1 MDRLEALKKI
11 TKEIN
16 SSMGL
21 AHILDMTLE
30 NAIKITN
37 AERGFIM
44 LEGINGVL
52 DIMTARNIDQCGDKE
67 LSISMSIV
75 HNVYKTGISVI
86 THNAMEDKRFE
97 SPSIEYFGLRS
108 IIAVPLFENDKKIMG
123 VIYVDNRFKNGV
135 FDKEDLNFMNIYAS
149 EISMAINREKIQDE
163 KNRLNSILERTVSS
177 QIAEKIK
184 KDGDE
189 INFRGEKK
197 EAAIMFTD
205 IRDFT
210 NLAENTPAEIL
221 LNVLNKYFEVMTDI
235 ILKRSGCLMK
245 FLGDGFM
252 AAFGIP
258 LMTENYREKA
268 ILAAFDMLN
277 SLNIL
282 NEFFQKEYGIILKI
296 GIGIHS
302 GAMTAGIIGSRI
314 RHEYT
319 VIGDIPNTASRLEGL
334 TKEYRTNLIVSEKVL
349 SKTNLE
355 YMFKPIGNV
364 SIRGKKEKIR
374 VFKPK
379 EEL

>member
-123 VIYVDNRFKNGV
+123 VIY
-135 FDKEDLNFMNIYAS
+135 
-149 EISMAINREKIQDE
+149 
-163 KNRLNSILERTVSS
+163 RLNSILEGTVSS

-334 TKEYRTNLIVSEKVL
+334 TKEYKTNLIVSEKVL
-349 SKTNLE
+349 FKTNLE
-355 YMFKPIGNV
+355 YLFKPIGNV